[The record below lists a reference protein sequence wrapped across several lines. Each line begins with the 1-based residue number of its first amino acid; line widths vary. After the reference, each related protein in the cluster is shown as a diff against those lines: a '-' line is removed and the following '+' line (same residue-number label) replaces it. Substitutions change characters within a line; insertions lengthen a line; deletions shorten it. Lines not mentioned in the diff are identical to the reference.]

1 MEKILK
7 AITLPQD
14 KANHAFYGLAL
25 YSIIVM
31 LGSHTI
37 ALGIV
42 VIVATCKE
50 IYDSF
55 TTSHDAEANDI
66 LATISMPMML
76 FLLETIKDM
85 I

>member
-1 MEKILK
+1 MESLFKI
-7 AITLPQD
+7 INLPQD
-14 KANHAFYGLAL
+14 KANHALYGLAL
-25 YSIIVM
+25 YSIITIFSSS
-31 LGSHTI
+31 LI
-37 ALGIV
+37 ALSVV

-55 TTSHDAEANDI
+55 TTKHDAEANDI

-85 I
+85 L